1 MGKYMINGGRKLCGT
16 VNIESAKNAV
26 LPIIAASVLTDGEV
40 LIKNCPRITDVFN
53 MIKIVNAVGVK
64 TKFINNDL
72 YLRADNII
80 SDKIP
85 VDIGKKLRSSVFML
99 GALIGRVGKAE
110 VPYPGGCDIGSR
122 PIDIH
127 IDALKTMGVK
137 IKECDDG
144 IKCAMQTKKAEE
156 VRLPIPS
163 VGATEN
169 IILASVLSNGTTKI
183 VNAAREPE
191 VEDLICCLKSMG
203 ARIDG
208 AGSRIITINGVDK
221 LSGVEYNPVS
231 DRIEAGTYLVAA
243 AATGGEIE
251 IRNAKAQNIL
261 PLLHKLCEN
270 TCKIRIENDIIYLKS
285 GQGRSAFS
293 FATGPYPFFPTD
305 MQAQTT
311 ALLAISEGRSLVY
324 ENVFDARFGHVAELN
339 KMGANIKTYGNVA
352 EIIGVR
358 SLHGSDLSAKD
369 LRGGAALVT
378 AALAAEGVSLV
389 DGAEHIERGYSDL
402 VAKLNMLGASVKNI
416 K

>member
-1 MGKYMINGGRKLCGT
+1 MGKYMINGGRKLYGT

-64 TKFINNDL
+64 TKFIDKDL
-72 YLRADNII
+72 YLRANNIT
-80 SDKIP
+80 SSKIP
-85 VDIGKKLRSSVFML
+85 VETGKKLRSSVFML
-99 GALIGRVGKAE
+99 GALLGRVGKAD

-127 IDALKTMGVK
+127 IDALRTLGVEVKEDESGVK
-137 IKECDDG
+137 CVR
-144 IKCAMQTKKAEE
+144 QVKKSEE
-156 VRLPIPS
+156 VRLFTPS

-191 VEDLICCLKSMG
+191 VEDLVGCLKSMG
-203 ARIDG
+203 ARIEG
-208 AGSRIITINGVDK
+208 AGSRIITIEGVNK
-221 LSGVEYNPVS
+221 LSGTEYNPVS
-231 DRIEAGTYLVAA
+231 DRIETGTYLVAT

-285 GQGRSAFS
+285 GQRRRAFS

-305 MQAQTT
+305 MQAQAM
-311 ALLAISEGRSLVY
+311 ALLSISEGRSLVY
-324 ENVFDARFGHVAELN
+324 ENVFDARFSHVVELN
-339 KMGANIKTYGNVA
+339 KMGADIKTYGSVA

-358 SLHGSDLSAKD
+358 SLNGAELSAKD

-378 AALAAEGVSLV
+378 AALAADGVSLV
-389 DGAEHIERGYSDL
+389 DGVEHIERGYSDF
-402 VAKLNMLGASVKNI
+402 VMKLNAIGASVKNI